1 MAELPEGERPYVSTK
16 FRLDTARLDDIPG
29 QIERSLAGS
38 LERLGMARVDL
49 YQLHNALGQDGFDIS
64 HVLGA
69 GGISDSLDKLR
80 AQGMFDHVGFTALGD
95 AGQCK
100 ELIASGRVAS
110 AQVYYNLLN
119 PSAGRLV
126 GAD

>member
-1 MAELPEGERPYVSTK
+1 MFPPSFVS
-16 FRLDTARLDDIPG
+16 IPPG
-29 QIERSLAGS
+29 WTISLGRSNDRWRAA

-126 GAD
+126 GADWPT